1 MWILVSTLIHAC
13 LLNKSYKGLLCVFL
27 YCLGDIS
34 DIPLLEKAKYSIN
47 MDVGCMIDGERIESL
62 KNGGKRIEN
71 IMESVRNIMKKK
83 VFLIIGILFLAFSAG
98 CGKAEDSQ
106 ISYPVIEKIP
116 EDNSTGDQSP
126 EEHLQE
132 EQHGEQQSE
141 AQKSETQ
148 LEEGTETEFSF
159 ADVSDRLFTFSSGVG
174 AWDTELFINNDGS
187 FEGLFHDSDM
197 GDSGEGYPEGT
208 RYICSFKGR
217 FESLE
222 RVDEF
227 TFKIKLVSLE
237 FEEEPGKEELAD
249 DVRYIYSTAYGLD
262 GGEEFYLY
270 LPGAKLAQLPEEYRR
285 WVGYYDLESTAETEL
300 PFYGLYNI
308 NEENGFSSCEYE
320 KPSLSER
327 IAEEI
332 SYAEKRGA
340 ELETK
345 LQEASTQLDMNTTSA
360 ELLKT
365 WDDALNTVWRML
377 ESELDDAKM
386 EVLRTEERNWIAHKD
401 EQVKAAGQEYEG
413 GSMRPMVE
421 SMKAVELT
429 KERVYELAEYAK

>member
-1 MWILVSTLIHAC
+1 
-13 LLNKSYKGLLCVFL
+13 
-27 YCLGDIS
+27 
-34 DIPLLEKAKYSIN
+34 
-47 MDVGCMIDGERIESL
+47 MI
-62 KNGGKRIEN
+62 
-71 IMESVRNIMKKK
+71 KK
-83 VFLIIGILFLAFSAG
+83 VSLPIIILILALSAG
-98 CGKAEDSQ
+98 CQKAEDSQ

-116 EDNSTGDQSP
+116 EENSTGDQSP
-126 EEHLQE
+126 EEHLRE
-132 EQHGEQQSE
+132 EQHGGPQPE

-148 LEEGTETEFSF
+148 LEEGTEAEFSF
-159 ADVSDRLFTFSSGVG
+159 ADVSDRLFIFSSGAG

-197 GDSGEGYPEGT
+197 GDSGEGYPGGT

-270 LPGAKLAQLPEEYRR
+270 LPGAKLAQLPEEYCR
-285 WVGYYDLESTAETEL
+285 WVGHYGWDSTEETEL

-308 NEENGFSSCEYE
+308 NEENGFFSCEYE

-332 SYAEKRGA
+332 SYAEERGA

-345 LQEASTQLDMNTTSA
+345 LQEAATQLDMNTTSA
-360 ELLKT
+360 ELLKI
-365 WDDALNTVWRML
+365 WDDALNTVWKLL

-386 EVLRTEERNWIAHKD
+386 ETLRTEERNWIANKD

-413 GSMRPMVE
+413 GSMKSMAE